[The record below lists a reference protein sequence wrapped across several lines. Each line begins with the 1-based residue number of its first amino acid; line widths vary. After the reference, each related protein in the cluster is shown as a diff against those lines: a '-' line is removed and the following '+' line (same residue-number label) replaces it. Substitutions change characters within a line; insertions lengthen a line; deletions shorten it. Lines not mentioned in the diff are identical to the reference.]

1 MTAITIGPEELI
13 EVMAAFRDS
22 LQEHQG
28 TINRLNVFPVPDG
41 DTGTNMLLTM
51 ESVCSEVDEM
61 SDEAPEMSAVCAA
74 VAKGSLMGARGNSG
88 VILCQVLRAL
98 TADFPGVPVGA
109 LAFAKGMENAN
120 EAARRAVSRPVE
132 GTILTVA
139 KEAAIGAMHAVE
151 AGSDLLGVLRATSET
166 AVAALASTPKLLGVL
181 QDAGVV
187 DAGGAGLTLLYKA
200 FLHVVAGTPVLDSLE
215 LPAEVEA
222 LVAAPD
228 GKVMPVLIEHDLS
241 SGGPQYEVM
250 FLLDSEDAAIPVL
263 RATFDAIGDSTV
275 IVGASPT
282 FSCHVHTDDIGAAI
296 EAGIVAGRPHEIRV
310 TDLREQVGEER
321 WVREAAGE
329 LEPRIRA
336 APPRTS
342 VVAVA
347 SGPGVR
353 QIFLS
358 LGVDRIV
365 AGGQSMNPST
375 ADILDMAESA
385 PGSEI
390 VLLPNNKNIIPV
402 ANQVVGLSTKK
413 VVVVPTLGI
422 QEGFAA
428 LLAYD
433 PAAGADENAQVMT
446 EMADGVVAGEVTQAI
461 RDATGPTG
469 TIHEGDWLGLSRSG
483 IEVVE
488 TTFFAAATMLI
499 ESLLRVDHEIVT
511 LIEGSGAEPGAI
523 DEIVGYLASSHPH
536 VEVERHLGSQPL
548 YPLLISIE

>member
-1 MTAITIGPEELI
+1 MWSRHRPRSKRSAQSGSTRSKRRRREVGDEKRARRRTPTGSSVIVIEAPRRQRAIASDRPCGIKTTHYLYGQVRKAMTIMTIGPEELI

-41 DTGTNMLLTM
+41 DTGTNMLLTLQ
-51 ESVCSEVDEM
+51 SVCSAVDGI
-61 SDEAPEMSAVCAA
+61 SAAPEMSAVCAA
-74 VAKGSLMGARGNSG
+74 IAKGSLMGARGNSG

-98 TADFPGVPVGA
+98 TADFPGASVGA
-109 LAFAKGMENAN
+109 AAFARGMANAN
-120 EAARRAVSRPVE
+120 DAARSAVSRPVE

-139 KEAAIGAMHAVE
+139 REAATGAMNAVE
-151 AGSDLLGVLRATSET
+151 AGADLVGVLRATSET
-166 AVAALASTPKLLGVL
+166 AVAALASTPKLLQVL

-187 DAGGAGLTLLYKA
+187 DAGGAGLTLLYKS
-200 FLHVVAGTPVLDSLE
+200 FLRVVAGTFGVDALE
-215 LPAEVEA
+215 LPAEVAA
-222 LVAAPD
+222 LVATSD
-228 GKVMPVLIEHDLS
+228 GKVMPVLIDHDLS

-250 FLLDSEDAAIPVL
+250 FLLDSEDDAIPAL
-263 RATFDAIGDSTV
+263 RAKFDAIGDSTV

-296 EAGIVAGRPHEIRV
+296 EAGIVAGRTHEIRV

-329 LEPRIRA
+329 LAPQIRA

-358 LGVDRIV
+358 LGVDRLV

-385 PGSEI
+385 PGSE
-390 VLLPNNKNIIPV
+390 VVCLLYT
-402 ANQVVGLSTKK
+402 S
-413 VVVVPTLGI
+413 
-422 QEGFAA
+422 
-428 LLAYD
+428 D
-433 PAAGADENAQVMT
+433 
-446 EMADGVVAGEVTQAI
+446 
-461 RDATGPTG
+461 
-469 TIHEGDWLGLSRSG
+469 
-483 IEVVE
+483 
-488 TTFFAAATMLI
+488 
-499 ESLLRVDHEIVT
+499 
-511 LIEGSGAEPGAI
+511 
-523 DEIVGYLASSHPH
+523 
-536 VEVERHLGSQPL
+536 
-548 YPLLISIE
+548 

>member
-1 MTAITIGPEELI
+1 MTVMTIGPEELT

-41 DTGTNMLLTM
+41 DTGTNMLLTL
-51 ESVCSEVDEM
+51 ESVCRELDDVTEDV
-61 SDEAPEMSAVCAA
+61 PEMAAVCAA
-74 VAKGSLMGARGNSG
+74 IAKGSLMGARGNSG

-109 LAFAKGMENAN
+109 KEFAKGMANAD
-120 EAARRAVSRPVE
+120 EAARSAVSRPVE

-139 KEAAIGAMHAVE
+139 KEAATGAMNA
-151 AGSDLLGVLRATSET
+151 ADSGADLLGVLRATSET
-166 AVAALASTPKLLGVL
+166 AVAALASTPKLLQVL
-181 QDAGVV
+181 EDAGVV

-200 FLHVVAGTPVLDSLE
+200 FLHVLAGTPALDALE
-215 LPAEVEA
+215 LPAEVAA
-222 LVAAPD
+222 LVATAD
-228 GKVMPVLIEHDLS
+228 GKVMPVLVDHDLA

-250 FLLDSEDAAIPVL
+250 FLLDSDDHAIPAL
-263 RATFDAIGDSTV
+263 RARFDAIGDSTV

-296 EAGIVAGRPHEIRV
+296 EAGIVAGRPHQIRV
-310 TDLREQVGEER
+310 TDLREQVEEER

-329 LEPRIRA
+329 LEPQLRA

-358 LGVDRIV
+358 LGVDRLV

-385 PGSEI
+385 PGSEV

-402 ANQVVGLSTKK
+402 ANQVVELSTKK

-433 PAAGADENAQVMT
+433 PAEGAAENALAMG
-446 EMADGVVAGEVTQAI
+446 EMAAGVVAGEVTQAI
-461 RDATGPTG
+461 RDATGPNG
-469 TIHEGDWLGLSRSG
+469 AIHEGDWLGLSRSG

-488 TTFFAAATMLI
+488 TTFFAAAAALI
-499 ESLLRVDHEIVT
+499 EKLLGDDHEIVA
-511 LIEGSGAEPGAI
+511 LIEGSGADRGVI
-523 DEIVGYLASSHPH
+523 DEVAASIAATHPA
-536 VEVERHLGSQPL
+536 VAVERHIGNQPL

>member
-1 MTAITIGPEELI
+1 MTIMTIGPEELI

-41 DTGTNMLLTM
+41 DTGTNMLLTL
-51 ESVCSEVDEM
+51 ESVCSEIDGM
-61 SDEAPEMSAVCAA
+61 SEAAPEMAAVCAA
-74 VAKGSLMGARGNSG
+74 IAKGSLMGARGNSG

-98 TADFPGVPVGA
+98 TADFTGASVGA
-109 LAFAKGMENAN
+109 MEFAKGMANAN
-120 EAARRAVSRPVE
+120 EAARSAVSRPVE

-139 KEAAIGAMHAVE
+139 KEAAAGAMNAVD
-151 AGSDLLGVLRATSET
+151 AGADLVGVLRATSET
-166 AVAALASTPKLLGVL
+166 AVAALASTPKLLSVL

-200 FLHVVAGTPVLDSLE
+200 FLHVVAGTPALDALE
-215 LPAEVEA
+215 LPAEVA
-222 LVAAPD
+222 AVVASTD
-228 GKVMPVLIEHDLS
+228 GKVMPVLIDHDLS

-250 FLLDSEDAAIPVL
+250 FLLESEDHAIPAL

-329 LEPRIRA
+329 LEPQIRA

-358 LGVDRIV
+358 LGVDRLV

-385 PGSEI
+385 PGSEV

-402 ANQVVGLSTKK
+402 ANQVVELSTKK

-433 PAAGADENAQVMT
+433 PAEGATENAQAMG

-469 TIHEGDWLGLSRSG
+469 AIHEGDWLGLSRSG

-488 TTFFAAATMLI
+488 STFLAAATALI
-499 ESLLRVDHEIVT
+499 EALLGDDHEIVT
-511 LIEGSGAEPGAI
+511 LIAGSGADAAVI
-523 DEIVGYLASSHPH
+523 DEIAGYVTASHPSIA
-536 VEVERHLGSQPL
+536 VERHLGNQPL

>member
-1 MTAITIGPEELI
+1 MTIMTIGPEELI

-41 DTGTNMLLTM
+41 DTGTNMLLTL
-51 ESVCSEVDEM
+51 ESVCSEIDGLSEG
-61 SDEAPEMSAVCAA
+61 APEMAAICAA
-74 VAKGSLMGARGNSG
+74 IAKGSLMGARGNSG

-98 TADFPGVPVGA
+98 TADFPGVSVGA
-109 LAFAKGMENAN
+109 MEFAKGMANAN
-120 EAARRAVSRPVE
+120 EAARSAVSRPVE

-139 KEAAIGAMHAVE
+139 KEAATGAMNAVD
-151 AGSDLLGVLRATSET
+151 AGADLLGVLRATSET
-166 AVAALASTPKLLGVL
+166 AVVALASTPKLLAVL

-200 FLHVVAGTPVLDSLE
+200 FLHVLAGTPALDALE
-215 LPAEVEA
+215 LPAEVA
-222 LVAAPD
+222 AAVATAD
-228 GKVMPVLIEHDLS
+228 GKVMPVLIDHDLS

-250 FLLDSEDAAIPVL
+250 FLLESEDRAIPAL

-296 EAGIVAGRPHEIRV
+296 EAGIAAGRPHEIRV

-329 LEPRIRA
+329 LEPQVRA

-358 LGVDRIV
+358 LGVDRLV

-385 PGSEI
+385 PGSEV

-402 ANQVVGLSTKK
+402 ANQVVELSTKK

-422 QEGFAA
+422 QEGLAA

-433 PAAGADENAQVMT
+433 PAEGATENAQAMG

-469 TIHEGDWLGLSRSG
+469 VIHEGDWLGLSRSG

-488 TTFFAAATMLI
+488 TTFFAAATALI
-499 ESLLRVDHEIVT
+499 ESLLGDDHEIVT
-511 LIEGSGAEPGAI
+511 LIAGSGAEAGVI
-523 DEIVGYLASSHPH
+523 EEIAGYVALSHPL
-536 VEVERHLGSQPL
+536 VAVERHLGNQPL